1 MPFSESGMTPDVIIN
16 PHAFPSRMTI
26 GMLVESMAGKASA
39 IHGYGHDATPFT
51 MQGDDPGRMAVDYF
65 GSQLAQ
71 AGYSYYGSE
80 PMYSGVLGCEL
91 HCDIYIGVVY
101 YQRLRHM
108 VLDKAQVR
116 STGPVDVVTRQ
127 PIHGRKRNG
136 GVRFGEMERDSL
148 VAHGTAFLTQ
158 DRLLNCSDRHTAHVC
173 CGSLLSAHSTHVVNA
188 AESIASSGTSA
199 MVNGDPLKQQVK
211 CRLCGRCDQWKLITV
226 PYAFRYL
233 TNELAA
239 MGIRLEFSV

>member
-1 MPFSESGMTPDVIIN
+1 
-16 PHAFPSRMTI
+16 
-26 GMLVESMAGKASA
+26 
-39 IHGYGHDATPFT
+39 
-51 MQGDDPGRMAVDYF
+51 
-65 GSQLAQ
+65 
-71 AGYSYYGSE
+71 
-80 PMYSGVLGCEL
+80 
-91 HCDIYIGVVY
+91 VVY

-148 VAHGTAFLTQ
+148 IAHGTAFLAQ

-173 CGSLLSAHSTHVVNA
+173 CGSLLSAH
-188 AESIASSGTSA
+188 A
-199 MVNGDPLKQQVK
+199 MNPLNGDVDLLTPSHAIGMVGGGDAQKQQVR
-211 CRLCGRCDQWKLITV
+211 CRLCGRSDQWKLLTV

-239 MGIRLEFSV
+239 MGVRLEFTM